1 MCIRDREHVDHK
13 EEKAVSAAYQFY
25 KMSKAESFS
34 IESFRGIWEK
44 NEGIGQEDAGPA
56 GHAGEAFYGD
66 DGYPCLLYTS
76 CFRS

>member
-1 MCIRDREHVDHK
+1 
-13 EEKAVSAAYQFY
+13 
-25 KMSKAESFS
+25 MSKAESFS

-66 DGYPCLLYTS
+66 DGYPEWVAESDDRQGQFYEEPGLYT
-76 CFRS
+76 